1 MKRRGL
7 FVTFEGI
14 EGSGKSTQLRLLGAW
29 LRKHD
34 ISCVVTREP
43 GGTRAGDAIRTIFL
57 GPSGHGLDPWAE
69 LFLVEAA
76 RAQHLEEVVRP
87 ALAAGRVVLCDRFT
101 DSTLAYQG
109 SGRGLPQPVIRRL
122 HRLPALRPAPDLTLF
137 FDLPVCEGL
146 DRARGRNASAHRARK
161 GRAPATRLDDESAAF
176 HTRVRRGFLALAR
189 REPRRFV
196 TIPAGGTPAQVAH
209 AVREAFVTRLPGDRA
224 GERSGQRS
232 GHLSSRGRR

>member
-14 EGSGKSTQLRLLGAW
+14 EGSGKSTQLRLLAAW

-122 HRLPALRPAPDLTLF
+122 HRLPALRPAPY
-137 FDLPVCEGL
+137 VRHSKVEG
-146 DRARGRNASAHRARK
+146 AHSDA
-161 GRAPATRLDDESAAF
+161 APAILVFVPAYRGLPAF
-176 HTRVRRGFLALAR
+176 LQHC
-189 REPRRFV
+189 
-196 TIPAGGTPAQVAH
+196 I
-209 AVREAFVTRLPGDRA
+209 
-224 GERSGQRS
+224 
-232 GHLSSRGRR
+232 HLRDN